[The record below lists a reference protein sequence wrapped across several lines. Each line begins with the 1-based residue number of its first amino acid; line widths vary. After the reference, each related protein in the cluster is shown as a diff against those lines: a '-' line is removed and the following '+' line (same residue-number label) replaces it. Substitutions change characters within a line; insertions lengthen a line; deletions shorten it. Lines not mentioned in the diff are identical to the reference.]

1 MTLIQYIFGIP
12 SLRRT
17 AKEARMNED
26 REKHGKKP
34 FDGSKP
40 PEKKIINE
48 SVTDTESQF
57 VA

>member
-1 MTLIQYIFGIP
+1 
-12 SLRRT
+12 
-17 AKEARMNED
+17 MNED